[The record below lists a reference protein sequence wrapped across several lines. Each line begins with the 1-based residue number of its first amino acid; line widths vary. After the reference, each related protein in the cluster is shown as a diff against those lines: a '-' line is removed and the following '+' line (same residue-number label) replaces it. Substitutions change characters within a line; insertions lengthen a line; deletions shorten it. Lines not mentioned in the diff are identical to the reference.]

1 RVCRA
6 GDPLLPD
13 LKRLRQTGR
22 ESRGRVDREW
32 DRGDGAAGRARAV
45 RRPCRWTARLLEA
58 RDGALPG
65 RWRAPAPARG
75 RLLKIL
81 AVLLLSLTVVA
92 SAAAAS
98 GQPNKAIIPA
108 VQARAKAVNVQ
119 RSDLA
124 GSGWAPHPSTSSGET
139 PRCSYY
145 TPDQS
150 DLTENG

>member
-1 RVCRA
+1 
-6 GDPLLPD
+6 
-13 LKRLRQTGR
+13 
-22 ESRGRVDREW
+22 
-32 DRGDGAAGRARAV
+32 
-45 RRPCRWTARLLEA
+45 EA

-150 DLTENG
+150 DLTENGDATSPEFTLATGSFVSSSTGIFLDAKQGRTAYARVVRPTLPRCLAEVFRNGTGH